1 MVFLTVFGFVAV
13 ALASGPS
20 ERFEALAADIREAI
34 TLAGLTMKSAAIEM
48 GLGADGS
55 QLARELNGTGHLS
68 ARRLAD
74 MPDAFWSWLAIKQ
87 LQRVGLPA
95 EVKLA
100 QQLAE
105 RVK

>member
-1 MVFLTVFGFVAV
+1 MGILGMFALVAV

-74 MPDAFWSWLAIKQ
+74 MPDAFWSWLAIVRMR
-87 LQRVGLPA
+87 RVGLPA
-95 EVKLA
+95 EVKIA
-100 QQLAE
+100 QQIAE
-105 RVK
+105 RGL